1 MVGQSLFSNTN
12 SKEKKCLTID
22 TREVNE
28 LCPGSL
34 ELLITTEKNIFFILI
49 EIKATHISHLFN
61 QDGYDLT
68 HLLDFLLLKQILII
82 SSLSIKASTST
93 SIIQF

>member
-34 ELLITTEKNIFFILI
+34 ELLMTTEKNIFFILI

-68 HLLDFLLLKQILII
+68 HLLDFLLLK
-82 SSLSIKASTST
+82 
-93 SIIQF
+93 